1 MPLARLTLSLR
12 LGMAPHHYAVLS
24 CRVVNGGFEV
34 GSPLLMQFL
43 CAFDAHLLW
52 ISSGSRS
59 VVLPPPLA
67 VERSSKAL
75 EAILREHDE
84 DSVIT
89 ISSLPKIR
97 ATYRPTW
104 GSRGPRK
111 GEGPREGAPR
121 VEGGLEVARAKNQEM
136 EEFLSVAQTVRKK
149 AEKDLAVEFSVTP
162 KKARVTIAQHKESS
176 CFKSGLEK
184 MGRVSYEFGYKIAV
198 THFQTKHLGLEVEEN
213 PYTTLLEDDDVL
225 MEVPFDDNDPIT
237 MKEHRFVTNL
247 VIF

>member
-1 MPLARLTLSLR
+1 MCILGCSCLDVHPEMLLLGGSHEVLYESLVGVGGTQFTMLSSSSSNEKR
-12 LGMAPHHYAVLS
+12 NFGD
-24 CRVVNGGFEV
+24 C
-34 GSPLLMQFL
+34 SPSE
-43 CAFDAHLLW
+43 
-52 ISSGSRS
+52 SSSS
-59 VVLPPPLA
+59 MD
-67 VERSSKAL
+67 ERSSKAL

-121 VEGGLEVARAKNQEM
+121 VEGGLKVARAKNQEM

-162 KKARVTIAQHKESS
+162 KKARVTIAQHKESP